1 MIWTIIITISIILLV
16 IIVIGM
22 LYLIQIMYET
32 QIQIIKDHYEMSM
45 LMASMYNEPDI
56 YKEEESST
64 TTVEVIV

>member
-1 MIWTIIITISIILLV
+1 
-16 IIVIGM
+16 M

-45 LMASMYNEPDI
+45 LMASMYNESDTS
-56 YKEEESST
+56 KEEESST